1 MERVAKERSGR
12 AETQSLSAAVYKLA
26 IRNIARQRAHTAM
39 SLSALVFG
47 VVGLM
52 LAAGWVNDIF
62 VQLGEALIHSQ
73 SGHMQVYREG
83 YYDGGSRSPGKYLI
97 DDPHALKR
105 QIASVEAVH
114 DVMARLNFS
123 GLLSNGRSDMPVI
136 GEGVE
141 ADKEAELGTAVSI
154 VEGRRLNGD
163 DAFGMLIGRGLAQA
177 LQINPGDHATLLA
190 STLDGALNTV
200 DLEVVGIF
208 ESFSNEYDARAVRIA
223 LTAAQE
229 LLGTRAANALVITL
243 RETPDTQR
251 IASMLVRDLGPR
263 GLEVKTWIELNDFYE
278 KTVRLYERQLGVL
291 QAILLAMVVL
301 TIANTVNMSVFERL
315 GEFGTM
321 RALGNRSRYVFGLI
335 LTENL
340 LLGLLGSALG
350 VLIGIL
356 LAALISAIGIPMP
369 PPPNANLAYTARIQ
383 LSTGNVLM
391 AFFIG
396 VLAPTLAALWPAR
409 RVSRT
414 PVVEALRSNV

>member
-1 MERVAKERSGR
+1 M
-12 AETQSLSAAVYKLA
+12 YKLA
-26 IRNIARQRAHTAM
+26 IRNIVRQRAHTAM

-47 VVGLM
+47 VVGLII
-52 LAAGWVNDIF
+52 AAGWVNDIF
-62 VQLGEALIHSQ
+62 LQLGEALIHSQ
-73 SGHMQVYREG
+73 SGHMQVYRKG
-83 YYDGGSRSPGKYLI
+83 YYEGGTRSPGKYLI
-97 DDPHALKR
+97 DDPEALQR
-105 QIASVEAVH
+105 QIASIEAVN

-154 VEGRRLNGD
+154 VEGRRLNAN

-177 LQINPGDHATLLA
+177 LQLKPGDHATLLA

-200 DLEVVGIF
+200 DLEVVGVF

-223 LTAAQE
+223 LAAAQE

-251 IASMLVRDLGPR
+251 IASMLARDLGPR
-263 GLEVKTWIELNDFYE
+263 GLEVKTWVELNDFYE

-321 RALGNRSRYVFGLI
+321 RALGSRSRYVFGLI

-340 LLGLLGSALG
+340 LLGLLGSGLG
-350 VLIGIL
+350 VMIGIL
-356 LAALISAIGIPMP
+356 LAALISEIGIPMP
-369 PPPNANLAYTARIQ
+369 PPPNANLAYIARIQ
-383 LSTGNVLM
+383 VSTGTVLM
-391 AFFIG
+391 AFVIG

-414 PVVEALRSNV
+414 PVVDALRSNV